1 MEIITTLLNLK
12 VDCFGFSISPLHI
25 IILSIFI
32 SMFRK
37 FFNQGSG

>member
-25 IILSIFI
+25 IILGFI
-32 SMFRK
+32 DMFRK